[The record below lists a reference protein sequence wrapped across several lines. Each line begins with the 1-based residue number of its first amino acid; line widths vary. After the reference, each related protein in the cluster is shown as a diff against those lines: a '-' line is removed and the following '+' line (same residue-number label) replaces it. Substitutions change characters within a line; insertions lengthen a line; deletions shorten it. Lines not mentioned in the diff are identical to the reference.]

1 MPAAQKSLDVVC
13 VGEALVDFLPERP
26 GQPVHAVERWLRYP
40 GGGPSNVAIG
50 TARLGAKSALV
61 GVVGDDE
68 FGLFLRD
75 RLSHEGVDVT
85 HVRQSREGRTG
96 LAFISVT
103 ATGERSF
110 CFHREN
116 SAELYLD
123 PRDVSAEFLARARV
137 VHFGTN
143 SLVRAPSRDAVQAA
157 IQAARAGG
165 SIVSCDP
172 NLRLKLW
179 RDPAELRRL
188 LDVVLPSCDVVK
200 LSHEEISF
208 ALDTTDV
215 DRALRLLS
223 DRGVRLPIVT
233 LSERG
238 AAAWWNGEVH
248 RVPAPGVHVV
258 DATGAGD
265 GFTSGLL
272 YGITRAGG
280 LDALDAPRLHA
291 LATFAC
297 EIGSRVVTALGAVA
311 SLPRRADVETIMP
324 AWMK

>member
-1 MPAAQKSLDVVC
+1 MPAPDKTLDVIS
-13 VGEALVDFLPERP
+13 VGEALVDFLPERV

-40 GGGPSNVAIG
+40 GGAPSNVAIG

-68 FGLFLRD
+68 FGLFLRQ
-75 RLSHEGVDVT
+75 RLALEGVDVSHLRHT
-85 HVRQSREGRTG
+85 TEGRTG

-116 SAELYLD
+116 SAELHLE
-123 PRDVSAEFLARARV
+123 PRDVSAELLARARV

-143 SLVRAPSRDAVQAA
+143 SLVRAPARDAVQAA
-157 IQAARAGG
+157 IRTARAGKAL
-165 SIVSCDP
+165 VSCDP

-179 RDPAELRRL
+179 REPTELKRL

-200 LSHEEISF
+200 LSHEETGF

-215 DRALRLLS
+215 DRALRQLFE
-223 DRGVRLPIVT
+223 RGVRLPIVT

-238 AAAWWNGEVH
+238 AAALWNGEVV
-248 RVPAPGVHVV
+248 RVAAPEVEVI

-272 YGITRAGG
+272 YGLTRGGG
-280 LDALDAPRLHA
+280 LEGLDVPRLRE
-291 LATFAC
+291 LMTFAC
-297 EIGSRVVTALGAVA
+297 AVGARVVTALGAVA
-311 SLPRRADVETIMP
+311 ALPRRTEVEALMP
-324 AWMK
+324 AWVR